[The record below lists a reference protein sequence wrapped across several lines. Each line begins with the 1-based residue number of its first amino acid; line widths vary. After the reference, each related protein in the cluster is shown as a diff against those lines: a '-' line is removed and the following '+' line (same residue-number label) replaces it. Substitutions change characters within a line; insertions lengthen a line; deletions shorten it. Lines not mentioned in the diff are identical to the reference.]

1 MKKTA
6 LLSVLSLGLVS
17 TSFAAETGSFLK
29 DFNIGTEGIYKFDLS
44 SGDKS
49 WGAALVTGFQLNK
62 YVGVNVR
69 TITYEGTDGWTGYA
83 IDENQ
88 VNVTANLF
96 KNASGKLSLNGE
108 AGYARSW
115 SAEDNG
121 VNVGGNIKYNFTKNI
136 SASAGVVY
144 QLWNKGGNSL
154 LIPFGVGYSF

>member
-6 LLSVLSLGLVS
+6 LLSVLALSLVS
-17 TSFAAETGSFLK
+17 SISAAESPSFLK

-44 SGDKS
+44 TGDKS

-69 TITYEGTDGWTGYA
+69 SITYEGTDFWGNRA

-88 VNVTANLF
+88 ANVTANLF
-96 KNASGKLSLNGE
+96 KNASGKLFLNGE

-144 QLWNKGGNSL
+144 QLWNKEGNTL
-154 LIPFGVGYSF
+154 LIPFGIGYSF